1 MREPGSSAEMTYLAP
16 GAVHSESMR
25 LPAADDG
32 SWPDP
37 EDHLVEPGTRWEVFE
52 GERVYVSPA
61 RPGHGDVHTQL
72 GSVVRHHV
80 VPGYKVSTDL
90 LTRRNRNND
99 FATDTSVRR
108 TGINPATGR
117 RYLEEISFEVFFQ
130 ESREYARS
138 RAQKV
143 LASGVRRMFGIFG
156 KERWP
161 GSDDADVVDYT
172 VAEWSAERG
181 DWVVLAPGDVIT
193 DPALFLP
200 LPVEALIDAAASDK
214 AETRAMLAKN
224 NAVLREHDAEVH
236 GRGHAEGRLAAK
248 REDIFEILEHRK
260 ILLDAAQRA
269 RIEACDD
276 LATLKR
282 WHLHAIEVQDAAEL
296 LA

>member
-1 MREPGSSAEMTYLAP
+1 MTYLAP

-25 LPAADDG
+25 LPAADDR

-61 RPGHGDVHTQL
+61 RPGHGDVHARL
-72 GSVVRHHV
+72 GMTIGHHV
-80 VPGYKVSTDL
+80 APEYTASIDL
-90 LTRRNRNND
+90 ITRRNRNND
-99 FATDTSVRR
+99 FATDASVRR

-130 ESREYARS
+130 QSREYTRTRART
-138 RAQKV
+138 V
-143 LASGVRRMFGIFG
+143 VTSGVRRMFGIFG

-161 GSDDADVVDYT
+161 GSDDAGEVDYT
-172 VAEWSAERG
+172 VAEWSAERD

-193 DPALFLP
+193 DPTLSLPIPAL
-200 LPVEALIDAAASDK
+200 ALIDAVAFDNAA
-214 AETRAMLAKN
+214 TRAVLAKDTP
-224 NAVLREHDAEVH
+224 VLREHDAAI
-236 GRGHAEGRLAAK
+236 HAAGGLAAR
-248 REDIFEILEHRK
+248 REDIFEILEDRK
-260 ILLDAAQRA
+260 IALDAAQRA

-276 LATLKR
+276 LAMLKR
-282 WHLHAIEVQDAAEL
+282 WLIRAVNVRDAAEL